1 MNKRYDLILMDVQMP
16 EMDGLEATRFIREH
30 IEQQPIIIATTA
42 NAMSDDRQICL
53 SAGMDDYLAKPM
65 KLQDIMG
72 VLEKW
77 GQRIVS
83 KEKAI

>member
-1 MNKRYDLILMDVQMP
+1 VLMDVQMP
-16 EMDGLEATRFIREH
+16 EMDGLEATRFIRSNVKL
-30 IEQQPIIIATTA
+30 QPIIIATTA

-53 SAGMDDYLAKPM
+53 NAGMDDYLAKPM

-77 GQRIVS
+77 GGKIKNTVQVN
-83 KEKAI
+83 

>member
-1 MNKRYDLILMDVQMP
+1 
-16 EMDGLEATRFIREH
+16 LEATKFIRDN
-30 IEQQPIIIATTA
+30 IEPQPIIIATTA

-53 SAGMDDYLAKPM
+53 TAGMDDYLSKPM

-77 GQRIVS
+77 GKKIVS
-83 KEKAI
+83 TEKAI

>member
-1 MNKRYDLILMDVQMP
+1 
-16 EMDGLEATRFIREH
+16 
-30 IEQQPIIIATTA
+30 
-42 NAMSDDRQICL
+42 MSDDRQICL

-77 GQRIVS
+77 GS
-83 KEKAI
+83 KIKNTVRAN